1 MRRAE
6 ELTLTC
12 DLFLS
17 IGSSLVVWPAAGFP
31 LMAKRNGA
39 RLAIINRDPTEFDD
53 MADLVVREDI
63 GSVLAPFIR
72 A

>member
-6 ELTLTC
+6 DLTLTC

-63 GSVLAPFIR
+63 GSVLAPFI
-72 A
+72 AA